1 MGSSQ
6 PGSVQSNKIY
16 LPVQLNRLYLVWI
29 IHTQPNCTSA
39 SCGLTGVYVQDYFLA
54 SLNYA
59 FNVRNVSEKL
69 HSRHLQYQIW
79 FVDIDCIDKLRRS
92 MPNLIRAPSMPSVPS
107 IPCLASPV
115 NPSSQGPSSLP
126 TISSLR
132 SSQSFDSSNGL
143 ARLQS
148 SSKTLFLKSI
158 NKSAILRLICIHEWM

>member
-1 MGSSQ
+1 MLYHVWFISKQ
-6 PGSVQSNKIY
+6 P
-16 LPVQLNRLYLVWI
+16 
-29 IHTQPNCTSA
+29 HCTTA
-39 SCGLTGVYVQDYFLA
+39 SCVLKGGHVQIYFHK
-54 SLNYA
+54 
-59 FNVRNVSEKL
+59 NVKLCLSWNVSETSAMPDL
-69 HSRHLQYQIW
+69 VYWYLLMY
-79 FVDIDCIDKLRRS
+79 IDKLRRS

-148 SSKTLFLKSI
+148 SSKTLFMNQPYSFLFMRECRAPLS
-158 NKSAILRLICIHEWM
+158 EGMQ